1 MSGNVNSLFAV
12 EKGGGVEGRLCL
24 KATMTEVSLMPRN
37 KTRISW
43 GRGVGWGGG
52 LVAAGG
58 WGRGFLECNHGERS

>member
-12 EKGGGVEGRLCL
+12 EGLCL

-43 GRGVGWGGG
+43 GKREGGG
-52 LVAAGG
+52 C
-58 WGRGFLECNHGERS
+58 FLECNHEESKRETQISSAS